1 MTLADRYRQWETTT
15 LAMIAANPGV
25 PAVTSTRLNTYTY
38 VFLFTDG
45 IQVSVFV
52 SSTLVMNP
60 NLWQAKADEIVAE
73 YFAKA
78 SGQIIEM

>member
-1 MTLADRYRQWETTT
+1 
-15 LAMIAANPGV
+15 
-25 PAVTSTRLNTYTY
+25 
-38 VFLFTDG
+38 
-45 IQVSVFV
+45 
-52 SSTLVMNP
+52 VMNP